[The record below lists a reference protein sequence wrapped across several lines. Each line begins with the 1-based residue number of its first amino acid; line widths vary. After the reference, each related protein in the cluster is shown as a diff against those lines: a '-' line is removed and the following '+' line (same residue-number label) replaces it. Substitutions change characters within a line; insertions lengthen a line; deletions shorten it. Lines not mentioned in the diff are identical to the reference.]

1 MSFEKHFTNLA
12 NFLGPY
18 QGLWENEVMLCYPN
32 VWEHYPLEWVEFL
45 ETLPEETLFLLEKKE
60 YRGINLPS
68 SLKKLYE
75 EVSEFNQIPQKY
87 HHFETPQAL
96 PYDHYSFL
104 KIKPKKEHE
113 IRILAPII
121 SELYHRKNLDEVID
135 IGGGIGKLAHVLSN
149 YFNLKVTSIDMDP
162 ALQKTGRERNKNNAK
177 DPSNLVNY
185 QTTQLKAGDLQL
197 KNLFTG
203 DKLSLG
209 LHTCGD
215 LANSQF
221 DLSIEAKTKSLVNL
235 GCCYYR
241 LSRADRYN
249 ISQFSQSNKNLKLN
263 KYALTL
269 ATRAHVKLDHWDFE
283 YKSIVKNYRYTLHLY
298 LHDVLGITEQV
309 NCGNSME
316 KLYRSDFATY
326 TREQLKRVNLTTN
339 DSDETL
345 NNYYNDPR
353 RLKLVNQ
360 MILSAI
366 IRGIFGRPLELY
378 LLVDRCLYLQE
389 NGYEVQLLE
398 LFDEV
403 ESPRNLAIIGNLI

>member
-1 MSFEKHFTNLA
+1 MSFEKQFTGLVQ
-12 NFLGPY
+12 FLSPY
-18 QGLWENEVMLCYPN
+18 QGIWENEVMLCYPN

-75 EVSEFNQIPQKY
+75 EVSEFNSIPQKY
-87 HHFETPQAL
+87 SDLAGEQTH

-113 IRILAPII
+113 IRVLAPII
-121 SELYHRKNLDEVID
+121 SKIYQTNKLDEVID
-135 IGGGIGKLAHVLSN
+135 IGGGIGKLAQVLSN
-149 YFNLKVTSIDMDP
+149 YFNLKVTSLDMDP
-162 ALQKTGRERNKNNAK
+162 LLQKTGLDRNKLNAK
-177 DPSNLVNY
+177 NPQNLVNY
-185 QTTQLKAGDLQL
+185 QNVKIQNGDFALT
-197 KNLFTG
+197 NIFSG
-203 DKLSLG
+203 NKLSVG

-221 DLSIEAKTKSLVNL
+221 DLSIEGKTKSLVNL

-241 LSRADRYN
+241 LSRTNRYN
-249 ISQFSQSNKNLKLN
+249 ISQVSQSQKNLNLN
-263 KYALTL
+263 MYALTL
-269 ATRAHVKLDHWDFE
+269 ATRAHVKLDHWDYE
-283 YKSIVKNYRYTLHLY
+283 YKSIVKNYRYTLHMYLY
-298 LHDVLGITEQV
+298 DVLGITEQV
-309 NCGNSME
+309 NCGNSVE

-326 TREQLKRVNLTTN
+326 AREQLKRVNLTTK
-339 DSDETL
+339 DSDESL
-345 NNYYNDPR
+345 NLYYHDPK

-378 LLVDRCLYLQE
+378 LLVDRCLYLKE
-389 NGYEVQLLE
+389 HGYQVQLLE